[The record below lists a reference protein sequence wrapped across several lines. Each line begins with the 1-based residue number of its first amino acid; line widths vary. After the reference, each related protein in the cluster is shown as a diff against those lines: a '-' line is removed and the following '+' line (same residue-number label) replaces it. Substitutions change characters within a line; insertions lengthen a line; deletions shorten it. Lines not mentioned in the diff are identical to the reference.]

1 MNFYFVFEGK
11 TEPIVYKEWL
21 SILLPNLS
29 EVEYFDEVNHNNY
42 YYISDFGFPYCS
54 QIIADAIQEI
64 NEIPKYD
71 YLVLF
76 ADADHLTVSERKNE
90 ALKWI
95 NLKLADKPFK
105 SLPDNCKL
113 EIIVQKVCIETWFLG
128 NRNFFVRHPQQNE
141 ILKQYIKYFD
151 VSQNDPE
158 ELASEFI
165 QNEENSNDIFGYK
178 TKALFHEGYLRE
190 IFKERNLSYSKSR
203 PKEVQKE
210 YYFQQIIARIKA
222 NSYHLHSFQGF
233 LDFCSKIRH
242 PEIQ

>member
-1 MNFYFVFEGK
+1 
-11 TEPIVYKEWL
+11 
-21 SILLPNLS
+21 
-29 EVEYFDEVNHNNY
+29 
-42 YYISDFGFPYCS
+42 
-54 QIIADAIQEI
+54 
-64 NEIPKYD
+64 
-71 YLVLF
+71 
-76 ADADHLTVSERKNE
+76 
-90 ALKWI
+90 
-95 NLKLADKPFK
+95 
-105 SLPDNCKL
+105 
-113 EIIVQKVCIETWFLG
+113 
-128 NRNFFVRHPQQNE
+128 
-141 ILKQYIKYFD
+141 